1 MTMATNA
8 MASPALKLPT
18 AIATKTDLVNVLR
31 NLEEV
36 LDTYVENS
44 VRSQEG
50 VDFSA
55 RSDVSSNLAALVQT
69 NNLNVDVH
77 TLQALKSW
85 LMQLK
90 DHAPVV
96 RFTFASDPTPQFLGQ
111 IINWLRET
119 SGQFVLMRYGIQP
132 SIAAGCLLT
141 TPVRRYD
148 FSLRSKILKSGDVFA
163 RIVSGVSQPATAP
176 TEGEQ

>member
-1 MTMATNA
+1 MATDA
-8 MASPALKLPT
+8 TASPALKLPA

-31 NLEEV
+31 NLEDI
-36 LDTYVENS
+36 LDIYVENT

-55 RSDVSSNLAALVQT
+55 RSDVSSNLAALVQA
-69 NNLNVDVH
+69 NNLSVDVR

-85 LMQLK
+85 LVQLK
-90 DHAPVV
+90 EHAPVV
-96 RFTFASDPTPQFLGQ
+96 RFTFASDPTPEFLGQ
-111 IINWLRET
+111 ISQWLRET

-132 SIAAGCLLT
+132 TIAAGCLLT

-148 FSLRSKILKSGDVFA
+148 FSLRSKILKSGDIFA
-163 RIVSGVSQPATAP
+163 RIVNDIGRPATTP
-176 TEGEQ
+176 TEGQQK